1 MGLSLISFLILLEVG
16 GYRDATPVNGASVGD
31 LPLRCR
37 NGRFHFGATK
47 MNSLSLRGQTTSS
60 SLEIGG
66 AEALCEA
73 CRFLRWQIVKD
84 LFVFADDR
92 HSVYGQ
98 WSVS

>member
-1 MGLSLISFLILLEVG
+1 MSSVTHQA
-16 GYRDATPVNGASVGD
+16 DATTGPKRTV
-31 LPLRCR
+31 
-37 NGRFHFGATK
+37 
-47 MNSLSLRGQTTSS
+47 SLRRDDDEFVVSS
-60 SLEIGG
+60 WPDDVIIFRNRG